1 MVGDVHDDL
10 GVLNGCDFELSR
22 GGRLPMDGGVR
33 GVLHEVAGGGG
44 EGGLAGRSP
53 PGCPPMR
60 GNVIPGSIPMTPAL
74 AAVVAIA
81 GDGNV
86 NGDIME

>member
-1 MVGDVHDDL
+1 
-10 GVLNGCDFELSR
+10 
-22 GGRLPMDGGVR
+22 MDGGVR
-33 GVLHEVAGGGG
+33 GVLIEVAGGGG
-44 EGGLAGRSP
+44 DGGLAGRSP

>member
-1 MVGDVHDDL
+1 ML
-10 GVLNGCDFELSR
+10 VLNGCDFELSR

-33 GVLHEVAGGGG
+33 GVLTEVAGGGG
-44 EGGLAGRSP
+44 DGGLAGRSP